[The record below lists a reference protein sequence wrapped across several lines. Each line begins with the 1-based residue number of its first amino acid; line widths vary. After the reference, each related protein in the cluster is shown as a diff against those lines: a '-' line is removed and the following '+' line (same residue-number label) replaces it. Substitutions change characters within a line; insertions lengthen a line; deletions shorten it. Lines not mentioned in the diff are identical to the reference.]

1 MKRFSGGRGFN
12 RAAKGP
18 QDPRASA
25 PEAKSLSK
33 FAVILSEAARRFS
46 TLSRRSWDVGPRRR
60 RISLPLFCALALLGS
75 APFTLAQNPPSRPP
89 GPPPTAKSSAT
100 VNLTGY
106 WVSLID
112 DEWRWRMITPAKGD
126 MSFVPL
132 NPEGRRVANAWDPA
146 KDEADGNACRAFGAA
161 GIMHLPTRLHI
172 TWVDD
177 NTLEIDT
184 DAGMQKRLFHFGGS
198 RETSANSE
206 PSWQGESAATW
217 EKQPQSTGFGG
228 PRRTGESGPGAGAGS
243 LQVITTHMKPG
254 YLRKNGVPYSGD
266 AVLTEFF
273 DRIELDGTPY
283 LVVTGIVEDPQY
295 LTSRFITTEQFKQE
309 PDASKWNPTPCKVPP
324 PLAPFHPSG
333 L

>member
-1 MKRFSGGRGFN
+1 MCNNCF
-12 RAAKGP
+12 
-18 QDPRASA
+18 
-25 PEAKSLSK
+25 
-33 FAVILSEAARRFS
+33 VLSEAARRFC
-46 TLSRRSWDVGPRRR
+46 TPFRRSRNVGPRRR
-60 RISLPLFCALALLGS
+60 RISLPRNTLLFIFCVVAPLASAGS
-75 APFTLAQNPPSRPP
+75 ASAQGPAGQRSP

-146 KDEADGNACRAFGAA
+146 KDEADGNTCRAFGAA

-184 DAGMQKRLFHFGGS
+184 DAGTQKRLLQFRGS
-198 RETSANSE
+198 KEPGANSE
-206 PSWQGESAATW
+206 PSWQGDSVATW

-228 PRRTGESGPGAGAGS
+228 PRRAGESGPGAGAGS

-283 LVVTGIVEDPQY
+283 LIVTGIVEDPQY